1 MIISK
6 DHYYILKLNDLFK
19 IDSKGNYFNYWF
31 VSEICDYLFNDIISG
46 KCYFSNWVGACSL
59 LNKDFEKFYMSIFAK
74 KGLYIYPRKP
84 INPYRLLLDGCKQPY
99 LYKSYFTWKLPLGNS
114 RILDN
119 SQRMEMQ
126 NLGINT
132 IISDMSWS
140 KGVHKHFINISGAIN
155 SLYLGIVN
163 HNEDLRNRLVYSYD
177 NLIAPRICNKFDEDV
192 NLEITIDCDVGKLY
206 AKECNNEVLISNFIP
221 NKRVHLGAFVGN
233 WGVKAVVKNSY
244 CFV

>member
-6 DHYYILKLNDLFK
+6 DYYYNLKLNDLFK

-31 VSEICDYLFNDIISG
+31 VSEICDYLFNDILSG

-59 LNKDFEKFYMSIFAK
+59 LNKDFEKFYTSIFAK

-84 INPYRLLLDGCKQPY
+84 INPYRLLLDNCKQPY

-119 SQRMEMQ
+119 SQRMEIQ
-126 NLGINT
+126 NLGIQT

-140 KGVHKHFINISGAIN
+140 KGIHKHYINVSGSIKT
-155 SLYLGIVN
+155 LYLGIVN
-163 HNEDLRNRLVYSYD
+163 HNEDLRTRLVNSYE
-177 NLIAPRICNKFDEDV
+177 NRIVPRICNKFNEDV
-192 NLEITIDCDVGKLY
+192 NLELTIDCDVGKLY
-206 AKECNNEVLISNFIP
+206 AKEDNNEVLISNFTP
-221 NKRVHLGAFVGN
+221 NKRVHLGAGFGN
-233 WGVKAVVKNSY
+233 WGVKAIVKNSY